1 MASDAGTPID
11 RILISNPQFV
21 RRIKIVSS
29 AKRIIR
35 QRLDGLFGITERVLF
50 PDPDGLGRY
59 IARWYSGG
67 DDAAADADK
76 DATRN
81 APAKPIAAANPKK
94 SIAKAQ
100 HVQAATK
107 VALKKAAAHRKKCS
121 S

>member
-50 PDPDGLGRY
+50 PEADGLGHY

-100 HVQAATK
+100 HAHATTK
-107 VALKKAAAHRKKCS
+107 VALKKAAAHRK
-121 S
+121 